1 MMTATVQGSA
11 TKKELSTVQMFGL
24 FGEIGYLIAIPA
36 VLFGFGGAYLDRTLG
51 TSPLFILTGMALAI
65 AISILAVWR
74 RIKPL
79 LDS

>member
-1 MMTATVQGSA
+1 
-11 TKKELSTVQMFGL
+11 MFGL